1 MPSEGL
7 LRRIKRFEKAITR
20 LRMFKERYQLDSILF
35 DEDALDILEN
45 NTRVAVEAL
54 LDVGRFIIASQ
65 GWEEPSS
72 YREIA
77 HILEARGVLAQDEA
91 RLLSGLAGPRNIIVH
106 MYAEIDYEE
115 LTSIL
120 GLLDSIEALMSRLLS
135 FIEERGIDP

>member
-20 LRMFKERYQLDSILF
+20 LRMLKERYPLDSILF
-35 DEDALDILEN
+35 DEDALDVLEN
-45 NTRVAVEAL
+45 NTRIVIEAL

-72 YREIA
+72 YKEIA
-77 HILEARGVLAQDEA
+77 HILKAHGVLGHDEA
-91 RLLSGLAGPRNIIVH
+91 RLLSGLAGLRNVIVH
-106 MYAEIDYEE
+106 IYAEIDYEE
-115 LTSIL
+115 LASIL
-120 GLLDSIEALMSRLLS
+120 GLLDSVEALMSRLLG

>member
-20 LRMFKERYQLDSILF
+20 LRMLKERYQLDSILF

-77 HILEARGVLAQDEA
+77 RILEAHGVLAPDEA
-91 RLLSGLAGPRNIIVH
+91 RLLSGLAGLRNIIVH

-115 LTSIL
+115 LANIL
-120 GLLDSIEALMSRLLS
+120 SLLNSVEALMSRLLG